1 MEETTQEKDKIQVNV
16 KLFSILGGVLIVALA
31 VGLVVSFKTN
41 AFVGKKAAET
51 AEANRPAEFKVTL
64 LSDSNCEDCFKLD
77 GFLAAIQKENV
88 KFVEQKNID
97 WKSDEGKVLVEKYK
111 IEKIPTAIFSGEINK
126 NVKLKNAWSG
136 IGEIIDGNFVLHQS
150 MAPYIEVATGETKG
164 KVEVFFLKDDSCA
177 DCYDVMGHKQVL
189 GSGFGLPV
197 QNIKVLSVGSGDG
210 LAMKN
215 KYNITMMPTFVLK
228 GEVEA
233 YESLLGIW
241 SKVGTVEK
249 DGTYVFREGVKQMGA
264 YKNMRTG
271 IVVKPVAAT
280 STNQ

>member
-1 MEETTQEKDKIQVNV
+1 MEEAPQSKNTIQLDF
-16 KLFSILGGVLIVALA
+16 KLFYIFGGVLIVALIA
-31 VGLVVSFKTN
+31 GLVVSFKTN

-51 AEANRPAEFKVTL
+51 AEANRPAEFKVIL
-64 LSDSNCEDCFKLD
+64 VEDSSCEDCFKLD

-88 KFVEQKNID
+88 KFAEEKTVD
-97 WKSDEGKVLVEKYK
+97 WNGDEGKALVEKYK
-111 IEKIPTAIFSGEINK
+111 ITKIPTVIFSGEINK

-136 IGEIIDGNFVLHQS
+136 IGEIIEGNFVLRQS
-150 MAPYIEVATGETKG
+150 LAPYIEVATGEVKG
-164 KVEVFFLKDDSCA
+164 KVEIFFLKDDSCA

-197 QNIKVLSVGSGDG
+197 QNIKVLSIGSGDG
-210 LAMKN
+210 LVMKN

-233 YESLLGIW
+233 YESLLNIW
-241 SKVGTVEK
+241 DKVGTVEK

-264 YKNMRTG
+264 YKNMMTG
-271 IVVKPVAAT
+271 MVVKPAAVT
-280 STNQ
+280 STPQ